1 MLICIAAFSSVTRQ
15 AAAVEGDKTRRIFK
29 QSTSVPAEWRKRER
43 ESEQRTR
50 KTHERNSLLWGIFG
64 NTIEPLQQRRRRRGN
79 ILPFH
84 EQHNQAAVLV
94 NQQCVRRE
102 GTLRGDSSRITPLS
116 FTASDILIAGAQRLA
131 RLLMDLAPRKP
142 ALPRRP
148 TRPHTLVFHRK

>member
-1 MLICIAAFSSVTRQ
+1 MLICIVVFSSVTRQ
-15 AAAVEGDKTRRIFK
+15 AAAAAAEGDKTRRIFK
-29 QSTSVPAEWRKRER
+29 QSTSVPAGRRKRER
-43 ESEQRTR
+43 ESEQRKR

-64 NTIEPLQQRRRRRGN
+64 NTIEPLRRRRGN

-148 TRPHTLVFHRK
+148 TRPHTVVFHRK